1 MNNRKISLCL
11 TNYNRV
17 ELLFQSFGQ
26 VLDDDRISEIVISD
40 DYSEIELYEQVKGII
55 SALNPLHNNKIK
67 LYRNEVN
74 LDCYKNKRQAI
85 SLASNDWCIIFDSD
99 NILNKQYIGRLYQI
113 NKWNKETVYCPTWA
127 QPTFDYR
134 AFEGLLIDK
143 YNVAVYADAPM
154 FLTALNTMNCFVN
167 KNSFLS
173 IWVENIE
180 PVTCDS
186 IFVNYN
192 WLLNGFKILFVD
204 NLYYQHLIHSGSHY
218 RLNVSRTPNG
228 MAEEIEQKIKSLK

>member
-1 MNNRKISLCL
+1 MNNKKISLCL

-17 ELLFQSFGQ
+17 DLLLQSFAQ
-26 VLDDDRISEIVISD
+26 VIDDDRISEIVISD
-40 DYSEIELYEQVKGII
+40 DCSEIEIYNQVKGIVN
-55 SALNPLHNNKIK
+55 ALNPIHNNKIK
-67 LYRNEVN
+67 LYRNDFN
-74 LDCYKNKRQAI
+74 IDCYKNKHRAI
-85 SLASNDWCIIFDSD
+85 SLSSNEWCIIFDSD
-99 NILNKQYIGRLYQI
+99 NILNKSYIDRVFEISEWQS
-113 NKWNKETVYCPTWA
+113 ETVYCPTWA

-143 YNVAVYADAPM
+143 SNVAMYADAPI

-173 IWVENIE
+173 IWKDDIE

-192 WLLNGFKILFVD
+192 WLLNGFKIFFVD
-204 NLYYQHLIHSGSHY
+204 NLYYEHLIHSGSHY

-228 MAEEIEQKIKSLK
+228 MADEIEQKIKALK